1 MIDTKDEILSTLADD
16 FVDLHKIGAI
26 DLDQW
31 RTALD
36 FVMEFYTGKG
46 IRGGYQEIGEK
57 R

>member
-16 FVDLHKIGAI
+16 FVDLHKKGAI